1 MISFAG
7 ALYILAKAGQ
17 EFNSVDWESMG
28 KLGTAAVGLTALT
41 LAIVGLSTVI
51 DASFEVI
58 LPAAAIIG
66 VLALAMLGLGKAAQ
80 LVGQGTKNFGEGL
93 KFAVDALKDF
103 GQNVS
108 IIDSAKL
115 TGLFSAINSSIRD
128 FDLSRLQSIVSA
140 MQSLAASLNSISA
153 FKGIPQ
159 LTLPT
164 NAVNTTNVPTVLT
177 NTPVISPVQ
186 TNVQTN
192 NASTTNS
199 TTMIDAVKQGIKE
212 GMNNISLNVYLD
224 GQKMVTGLSKN
235 VGFRQDTG
243 GIAMQSSLT

>member
-1 MISFAG
+1 MIAFAG

-28 KLGTAAVGLTALT
+28 KLGAAALGLTGFT
-41 LAIVGLSTVI
+41 IAIIAASAAIG
-51 DASFEVI
+51 ASFEVI
-58 LPAAAIIG
+58 LPAAAILG

-80 LVGQGTKNFGEGL
+80 LVGEGTKNFGEGI
-93 KFAVDALKDF
+93 KIAV
-103 GQNVS
+103 
-108 IIDSAKL
+108 KL
-115 TGLFSAINSSIRD
+115 AGLFSTINSSIRD

-140 MQSLAASLNSISA
+140 MQSLATSLNSIST

-186 TNVQTN
+186 TNVQTT
-192 NASTTNS
+192 NAPITNA
-199 TTMIDAVKQGIKE
+199 TTMIDAVKQGIRE

-224 GQKMVTGLSKN
+224 GQKMITGISKN
-235 VGFRQDTG
+235 VGFREDTG
-243 GIAMQSSLT
+243 GVAMKPSLA